1 MTTASDSGKPPF
13 DAVLCDIDGV
23 IRFFDHR
30 ETTRLEAAAGLAEGA
45 TARIAFDA
53 GIAERLVLG
62 RLNRDEWTR
71 EVAGRLTADG
81 VPAPGAAAL
90 AAAFVRAPARAD
102 TAVVGLLRRARRY
115 CPVLLVTNATVWLDE
130 DLAALGLA
138 DLADAVV
145 NSSRVGAAK
154 PDPRIY
160 EAAAEQA
167 RTTPGRCLFVDDRP
181 ENVEAAARLGMTG
194 VLHRSPADLHRALL
208 PLLGPEPDEGDEG
221 DEAR

>member
-1 MTTASDSGKPPF
+1 MTTTSGSGKPPF

-30 ETTRLEAAAGLAEGA
+30 ETGRLEAAAGLSEGA

-53 GIAERLVLG
+53 ELGERLVLG
-62 RLNRDEWTR
+62 RLTRDEWTR
-71 EVAGRLTADG
+71 AVTDRLTAAG
-81 VPAPGAAAL
+81 VAAPGAAGL
-90 AAAFVRAPARAD
+90 AAAFTRAPARAD
-102 TAVVGLLRRARRY
+102 VAVVDLLRRARRH
-115 CPVLLVTNATVWLDE
+115 CPVLLVTNATAWLDE

-160 EAAAEQA
+160 HLAAERA
-167 RTTPGRCLFVDDRP
+167 GTTPGRCLFVDDRP
-181 ENVEAAARLGMTG
+181 ENVAAAARLGMTA
-194 VLHRSPADLHRALL
+194 VLHRSPADLCRALA
-208 PLLGPEPDEGDEG
+208 PLLGPEPEEG